1 MAGQNG
7 GLEIDKAAEKLT
19 DEIQSMTNYKN
30 LYNEI
35 QVGGLIV

>member
-1 MAGQNG
+1 MTENK
-7 GLEIDKAAEKLT
+7 DKKNELHETAVKLT

-35 QVGGLIV
+35 QVTA